1 MKLIINRTDG
11 RVEVLILKHK
21 ETGFFSF
28 INLTKGHICPCQFN
42 SLQEALNDLNAQP
55 NVIDWLEDRGD
66 SD

>member
-55 NVIDWLEDRGD
+55 NVIDWREDRGAND
-66 SD
+66 

>member
-11 RVEVLILKHK
+11 MVEVLILKHK

-42 SLQEALNDLNAQP
+42 SIEEALDDLNKQP
-55 NVIDWLEDRGD
+55 NVYDWQEERGAND
-66 SD
+66 